1 MTIAREHSACVRV
14 SVSVLIS
21 VGRIWPW
28 RCPRPEQVFGSACG
42 ERLTA
47 VYVQDVY
54 SKLTLLRPGWS
65 PYGNEMDT
73 RARRKHTSPP
83 DAPSTLPVCPPGVH
97 VPGVHATHS
106 HGLTGVSFCPSIWSA
121 LRPRPVASPLAAM
134 SGGGCHARAHLPRRR
149 RLPPP
154 ASPAQ
159 QW

>member
-28 RCPRPEQVFGSACG
+28 RTRRPEQVFGSACG

-73 RARRKHTSPP
+73 RARRKSTQEQ
-83 DAPSTLPVCPPGVH
+83 APEH
-97 VPGVHATHS
+97 QHAKKQFKKRERES
-106 HGLTGVSFCPSIWSA
+106 E
-121 LRPRPVASPLAAM
+121 REKE
-134 SGGGCHARAHLPRRR
+134 
-149 RLPPP
+149 
-154 ASPAQ
+154 
-159 QW
+159 